1 MIYHNDRIEEKEDY
15 VTGSI
20 GDLKEYFR
28 YQIASL
34 CMTGKECDYEEFRD
48 NVNNIIELLDNL
60 YEDTMNNTFSDLDV
74 VRVVKHPMG
83 NFMIESEWEDN
94 EESIPLF

>member
-15 VTGSI
+15 VIGSI

-28 YQIASL
+28 YQLASL

-48 NVNNIIELLDNL
+48 NINKIIELLDNL
-60 YEDTMNNTFSDLDV
+60 YEDTMNNILSDLDV
-74 VRVVKHPMG
+74 VRVSKHPMG
-83 NFMIESEWEDN
+83 NFMIESELKDN
-94 EESIPLF
+94 E

>member
-15 VTGSI
+15 VIGSI

-28 YQIASL
+28 YQLASL

-48 NVNNIIELLDNL
+48 NVNNIIDLLDNL
-60 YEDTMNNTFSDLDV
+60 YEDTMNNILSDLDV
-74 VRVVKHPMG
+74 VKVSKHPMG
-83 NFMIESEWEDN
+83 SFMIENEVEDN
-94 EESIPLF
+94 E

>member
-48 NVNNIIELLDNL
+48 NVVATMELLDTL
-60 YEDTMNNTFSDLDV
+60 YEVTMNNIFSDLDV
-74 VRVVKHPMG
+74 IRVSRNPMG
-83 NFMIESEWEDN
+83 IFMIESEWEDN
-94 EESIPLF
+94 E

>member
-15 VTGSI
+15 VIGSI

-34 CMTGKECDYEEFRD
+34 CMTGAECDYEEFKD
-48 NVNNIIELLDNL
+48 NVVATMELLDTL
-60 YEDTMNNTFSDLDV
+60 YEDTLNNIFSDLDV
-74 VRVVKHPMG
+74 VKVSKTPMG
-83 NFMIESEWEDN
+83 IFMIESEWED
-94 EESIPLF
+94 

>member
-1 MIYHNDRIEEKEDY
+1 MIYHNDKIEEKEDY
-15 VTGSI
+15 VIGSI

-34 CMTGKECDYEEFRD
+34 CMTGKECDYENFRD
-48 NVNNIIELLDNL
+48 NVVATMELLDNL

-74 VRVVKHPMG
+74 VRVSKHPMG
-83 NFMIESEWEDN
+83 NFMIESEWED
-94 EESIPLF
+94 

>member
-1 MIYHNDRIEEKEDY
+1 MIYHNDNIEEKGDY
-15 VTGSI
+15 VIGSI

-48 NVNNIIELLDNL
+48 NINNIIDLLDNL
-60 YEDTMNNTFSDLDV
+60 YEDTMNNILSDLDV
-74 VRVVKHPMG
+74 VRVSKHPMG
-83 NFMIESEWEDN
+83 NFIIESEC
-94 EESIPLF
+94 EE

>member
-1 MIYHNDRIEEKEDY
+1 MIYHNDNIEEKGDY
-15 VTGSI
+15 VIGSV

-28 YQIASL
+28 YQMASL
-34 CMTGKECDYEEFRD
+34 CMTGEECDYEEFRD
-48 NVNNIIELLDNL
+48 NVKNIIDLLDNL
-60 YEDTMNNTFSDLDV
+60 YEDTMNNIFSDLDV

>member
-1 MIYHNDRIEEKEDY
+1 MIYHNDNIEEKGDY
-15 VTGSI
+15 VIGCI

-34 CMTGKECDYEEFRD
+34 CMTGKECDYEEFKD

-60 YEDTMNNTFSDLDV
+60 YEDTMNNIFSDLDV
-74 VRVVKHPMG
+74 VRVSKYPMG
-83 NFMIESEWEDN
+83 NFMIESEWE
-94 EESIPLF
+94 E

>member
-15 VTGSI
+15 VIGCI

-28 YQIASL
+28 YQLASL

-60 YEDTMNNTFSDLDV
+60 YEDTMNNIFSDLDV
-74 VRVVKHPMG
+74 VRVSKHPMG
-83 NFMIESEWEDN
+83 NFMIESELKDN
-94 EESIPLF
+94 E

>member
-1 MIYHNDRIEEKEDY
+1 MIYHNDKILATSDY
-15 VTGSI
+15 IQGSI
-20 GDLKEYFR
+20 KDLKVYFR
-28 YQIASL
+28 YQMASL

-60 YEDTMNNTFSDLDV
+60 YEDTMNNIFSDLDV

-83 NFMIESEWEDN
+83 NFMIESEW
-94 EESIPLF
+94 

>member
-1 MIYHNDRIEEKEDY
+1 MIYHNDNIEEKGDY
-15 VTGSI
+15 VIGSI

-34 CMTGKECDYEEFRD
+34 CMTGKECDYEEFKD

-60 YEDTMNNTFSDLDV
+60 YEDTMNNIFSDLDV
-74 VRVVKHPMG
+74 VRVSKYPMG
-83 NFMIESEWEDN
+83 NFMIESECEDN
-94 EESIPLF
+94 E

>member
-1 MIYHNDRIEEKEDY
+1 MIYHNDNIEEKGDY
-15 VTGSI
+15 VIGSI

-34 CMTGKECDYEEFRD
+34 CMTGKECDYENFRD
-48 NVNNIIELLDNL
+48 NVVATMELLDNL

-74 VRVVKHPMG
+74 IRVSRNPMG
-83 NFMIESEWEDN
+83 IFMIESEWED
-94 EESIPLF
+94 